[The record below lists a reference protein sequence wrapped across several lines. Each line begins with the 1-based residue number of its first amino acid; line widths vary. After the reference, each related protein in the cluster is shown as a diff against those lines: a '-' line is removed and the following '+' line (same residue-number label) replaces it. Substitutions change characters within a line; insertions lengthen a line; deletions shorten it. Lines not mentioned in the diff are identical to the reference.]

1 MNKYTL
7 SLILVVLAI
16 ATASADLI
24 TVQSSKIEDR
34 YQILKDIVYAVNNR
48 NLQDANLGVDGSAK
62 AKWITASDTVVV
74 CSGAFNAV
82 AASTTH
88 TFSTPVQTI
97 PAGKMAIFT
106 LGVDADDVTVT
117 KQSPVVSYSHQLV
130 TPMLDE
136 GQAILGTILIVAD
149 ADGQFIPNT
158 TLLDDASCT
167 VTITDMHSLPLSLD
181 LRQR

>member
-1 MNKYTL
+1 MNKYIL

-16 ATASADLI
+16 VTASADLI

-48 NLQDANLGVDGSAK
+48 NLQDANLALDSGAK
-62 AKWITASDTVVV
+62 AKWKTASDTVVI
-74 CSGAFNAV
+74 CSGVFNPV
-82 AASTTH
+82 TASSAH

-106 LGVDADDVTVT
+106 VGVGADDVAVT
-117 KQSPVVSYSHQLV
+117 KQSPVVSYAHQLV
-130 TPMLDE
+130 TPMLSE
-136 GQAILGTILIVAD
+136 GQAILGTIKIVAGS
-149 ADGQFIPNT
+149 DGQFIPNT